1 MAYRDFAYVYDSL
14 MENYNYKKW
23 EKYIKDIFELYGVF
37 PQNIVDLAC
46 GTGTMSILLAR
57 QGYNVVGID
66 SSEDMLFVA
75 KEKSRKQ
82 GINIPFICQDMR
94 ELELHHP
101 ADAVLV
107 MCDGFNYIIDR
118 EELLKAM
125 LSIYKALKSGGI
137 LIFDISSYYK
147 LASILGNRLMADN
160 DEELSLIWQNYFDP
174 EDRICQMELTF
185 FVKEN
190 GYYRRFDEVHYQ
202 KAYHLEEIIGLLEQS
217 GYIDVRSFHP
227 FTFDPPK
234 KRGQRIVFAAMK
246 P

>member
-1 MAYRDFAYVYDSL
+1 MTYGDFAYVYDSL
-14 MENYNYKKW
+14 MKDFNYGKW
-23 EKYIKDIFELYGVF
+23 KKYIEDIFKLYGISPV
-37 PQNIVDLAC
+37 NIVDLAC
-46 GTGTMSILLAR
+46 GTGTMSILLAQ

-66 SSEDMLFVA
+66 KSEDMLFVA

-82 GINIPFICQDMR
+82 GLNIPFICQDMQ

-107 MCDGFNYIIDR
+107 MCDGFNYITD
-118 EELLKAM
+118 EYELSKAM
-125 LSIYKALKSGGI
+125 LSIYKALKSRGI

-160 DEELSLIWQNYFDP
+160 NEKISFIWQNYFNP
-174 EDRICQMELTF
+174 EDNICQMELTF
-185 FVKEN
+185 FVNEN

-202 KAYHLEEIIGLLEQS
+202 RAYRLEEIIEILEQS
-217 GYIDVRSFHP
+217 GYIDIRYFHP
-227 FTFDPPK
+227 FTFKPPK